1 MSVNDPI
8 ADFLTRIRNA
18 HMAKQETVEIPHSK
32 MKAEIS
38 RILLEE
44 GYVQDVSERG
54 SGVEKR
60 LVIALK
66 YGPDGSRGIAG
77 LRRMSRPD
85 AGSTASRRTS
95 PACSTGS
102 GWRYSRPPR
111 GSLQTTRPGAGASAA
126 KSCASSTREVLSS
139 VENREGACGDPRR
152 CQRGAL
158 GSQRKGERPEGRA
171 HGASGPRG
179 RGKAGEW

>member
-54 SGVEKR
+54 SGVERR
-60 LVIALK
+60 LVITLK
-66 YGPDGSRGIAG
+66 YGAG
-77 LRRMSRPD
+77 LRRMSRPGRRVYRKQTNIPRVLD
-85 AGSTASRRTS
+85 GLGVAILSTSQGILTDHQARR
-95 PACSTGS
+95 
-102 GWRYSRPPR
+102 R
-111 GSLQTTRPGAGASAA
+111 GVGG
-126 KSCASSTREVLSS
+126 EVLCF
-139 VENREGACGDPRR
+139 VY
-152 CQRGAL
+152 
-158 GSQRKGERPEGRA
+158 
-171 HGASGPRG
+171 
-179 RGKAGEW
+179 